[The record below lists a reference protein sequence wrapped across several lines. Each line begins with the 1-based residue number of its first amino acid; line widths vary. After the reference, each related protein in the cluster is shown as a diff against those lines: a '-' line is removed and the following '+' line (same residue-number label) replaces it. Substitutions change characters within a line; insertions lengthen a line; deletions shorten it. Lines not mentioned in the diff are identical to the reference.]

1 MSTIILN
8 DGLDGVSVKVKLLG
22 PFKDLANTYDVE
34 IDCMNLEDLIR
45 RLIEKYG
52 RPFEQKIM
60 KDGELNKSSII
71 VVNGRIVTNM
81 NDLQKKLKKEDQVTF
96 LTMTVGG

>member
-1 MSTIILN
+1 M
-8 DGLDGVSVKVKLLG
+8 KVKLLG

-34 IDCMNLEDLIR
+34 IDCVDLEDLIR

-52 RPFEQKIM
+52 RPFEEKIM

-81 NDLQKKLKKEDQVTF
+81 NELQKRLKKEDQVTF